1 MAAGIETFKVP
12 QMSNVE
18 TTRDGVWE
26 SLAAESMQENSS
38 GLSYEDM
45 RVKDEDYKSKK
56 EVSPEAIEKIKQMKL
71 KRQGGVLLRLAQ
83 NL

>member
-18 TTRDGVWE
+18 TTSDDAWE
-26 SLAAESMQENSS
+26 SLAAENMRENS

-45 RVKDEDYKSKK
+45 RVKDEDYVSKT
-56 EVSPEAIEKIKQMKL
+56 EASPEAIEKIKRMKL
-71 KRQGGVLLRLAQ
+71 KREGGVLLRLAQ
-83 NL
+83 KM